1 MQSQFLNINDTF
13 YQVIRKFKAEHPY
26 FTKAVEEYSGEEICK
41 YYHAEK
47 LLKDSNGNYYLV
59 NEVSDAI
66 MVPDEVEVVKKKR
79 GRPKKIKE

>member
-13 YQVIRKFKAEHPY
+13 YQVLRKFRADNSY
-26 FTKAVEEYSGEEICK
+26 FPKAVEIYGGEEICK

-47 LLKDSNGNYYLV
+47 LLKDSNGNFYIV
-59 NEVSDAI
+59 NEVSDANVI
-66 MVPDEVEVVKKKR
+66 PEEAEVIKKKR